1 MNAYQTNVQITII
14 ITRNWSVKLWR
25 FIASGYFYFS
35 YGNNILGNNNLSL
48 WGRRVILF
56 VNVEQWNGLL
66 VTRSMGLV
74 SIKAK
79 ENQHKR

>member
-1 MNAYQTNVQITII
+1 MYYAQDVEFLYVHRFKTNLQITII
-14 ITRNWSVKLWR
+14 ISRNWSVILWR

-56 VNVEQWNGLL
+56 
-66 VTRSMGLV
+66 
-74 SIKAK
+74 
-79 ENQHKR
+79 ENAE